1 MLREA
6 DVRAMLRLM
15 GEVCE
20 LPRNRPLRTAH
31 MLEGLCRVTGA
42 QSGTVT
48 FARHEY
54 DGAGQR
60 TIHVLDG
67 HATGI
72 DARGQAVIAEYLKT
86 LKPHDPLSDPL
97 YSTQGALVV
106 RGREQLMESPAWH
119 RSAHFNEVRRGFG
132 VDDCIAAKV
141 EVSRAA
147 PVQVQTVC
155 IHRSLRDGRFGKRH
169 WRMIE
174 LFLDEAR
181 PFIHPESPVQAAPRP
196 SKPLSPRLRQV
207 LECLLRGDGTKQVA
221 ARLGLSI
228 HTVNDYM
235 KELHRRFGVSSRSEL
250 LALFVNRSGL
260 SSSSTPGSP

>member
-20 LPRNRPLRTAH
+20 LPRDRQVRTGH

-42 QSGTVT
+42 QAGTVT

-54 DGAGQR
+54 DAGGRR

-72 DARGQAVIAEYLKT
+72 DARGQAVIGEYLKT
-86 LKPHDPLSDPL
+86 LKPTDPLSDPL
-97 YSTQGALVV
+97 YSAHGALVV
-106 RGREQLMESPAWH
+106 RGREQLMDASAWH
-119 RSAHFNEVRRGFG
+119 DSAHFNEVRRGFG
-132 VDDCIAAKV
+132 VDDCIAAKMV
-141 EVSRAA
+141 VSRAA
-147 PVQVQTVC
+147 PVKVQTVC

-181 PFIHPESPVQAAPRP
+181 PFIHPEKAQEAERQLD
-196 SKPLSPRLRQV
+196 KPLSPRLRQV

-228 HTVNDYM
+228 HTVNDYT